1 MDNPSASVNNLRL
14 QLYDH
19 LLQFPLFQGLSRTE
33 LLQMAGNTKF
43 GFLKL
48 QEGREVV
55 REGDSFRQFHFLIS
69 GRLGV
74 RSVADDRSYS
84 VDEQLSAPWL
94 MSPEALFG
102 ASTRY
107 SFTVRTLTEAHFI
120 TLSKDEV
127 LRLLDDFLI
136 IRLNLL
142 NLYATQGQRRAHQ
155 VWRRTPQSLGDRIVR
170 FLLDHSVYPAGPKT
184 VFILMER
191 LAAELND
198 SRLNVSRALNDMQQR
213 GLLRLHRGRIEV
225 FSLEHLLM

>member
-1 MDNPSASVNNLRL
+1 MDHRLR
-14 QLYDH
+14 LYDH
-19 LLQFPLFQGLSRTE
+19 LLQFSLFQGLSRTE

-48 QEGREVV
+48 PAGKMVV
-55 REGDSFRQFHFLIS
+55 REGDPCQQLHFLID
-69 GRLGV
+69 GQLAV
-74 RSVADDRSYS
+74 QSVSDDHTYTFN
-84 VDEQLSAPWL
+84 EFLSAPWL
-94 MSPEALFG
+94 IQPESLFG

-107 SFTVRTLTEAHFI
+107 SYSAKTLSSTHFI

-142 NLYATQGQRRAHQ
+142 NLYATQSQRRAHLS
-155 VWRRTPQSLGDRIVR
+155 WRRCPLTLTDRIIR

-184 VFILMER
+184 VYILMER
-191 LAAELND
+191 LAEELND
-198 SRLNVSRALNDMQQR
+198 SRLNISHALNDMQAR

-225 FSLEHLLM
+225 PSLEHLLM